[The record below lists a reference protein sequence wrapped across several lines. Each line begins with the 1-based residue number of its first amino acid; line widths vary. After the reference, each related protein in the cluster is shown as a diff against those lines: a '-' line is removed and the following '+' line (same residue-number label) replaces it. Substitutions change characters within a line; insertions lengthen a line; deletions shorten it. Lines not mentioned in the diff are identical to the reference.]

1 MYCHGKK
8 KTTHLAERAPSTLNK
23 EMTSVVLLCVLYDIY
38 THTHTPINKQVQ
50 SMQFL
55 ERTNSTTYPSRCGF
69 KKIQIQLILRW
80 LITTLNK
87 VDDFVYYPLYQ
98 SLQRVSPR
106 YLLPPL
112 RITSPHYSSFNN
124 HGSWQHRFLPGGNGS
139 SFFQQL
145 PWMWDQRI
153 HNIYIYISLICIIY
167 EI

>member
-8 KTTHLAERAPSTLNK
+8 NN
-23 EMTSVVLLCVLYDIY
+23 TSGRKSAFNFKQRNDFSCFAVCTIWHIY
-38 THTHTPINKQVQ
+38 THTPINKQVQ

-69 KKIQIQLILRW
+69 KTIQIQLILRW

-106 YLLPPL
+106 YLQPPL

-124 HGSWQHRFLPGGNGS
+124 HVHGNIDS
-139 SFFQQL
+139 SQAGTAPHFFNSYHECG
-145 PWMWDQRI
+145 I
-153 HNIYIYISLICIIY
+153 NVYIIYIYISLICIIY

>member
-8 KTTHLAERAPSTLNK
+8 NN
-23 EMTSVVLLCVLYDIY
+23 TSGRKSAFNFKQRNDFSCFAVCTIWHIY
-38 THTHTPINKQVQ
+38 THTPINKQVQ

-69 KKIQIQLILRW
+69 KTIQIQLILRW

-106 YLLPPL
+106 YLQPPL